1 MALYNIRMKN
11 TNTTV
16 DETIGTAN
24 IIAVYALATSGER
37 VEGMEWYNRA
47 NRVAATIAS
56 EHGISLE
63 TAAGVIAALSPN
75 NRWERNIVDAENVIR
90 AFSIGGAEEAENVR
104 VCTYGKMRTKAIQIL
119 EATSIVDHASILN
132 GRKITAFYECIIGR
146 TDAVCIDGHAYSI
159 WFGDRLTMKQVPNI
173 GKKLYAEIVSDYVQA
188 ARILSAAAEFG
199 TVTAFEVQAITWCAW
214 RRLHGVTK

>member
-1 MALYNIRMKN
+1 MALYNIRME
-11 TNTTV
+11 TNTT
-16 DETIGTAN
+16 TIGTRN
-24 IIAVYALATSGER
+24 ILAVYDLATSGER

-47 NRVAATIAS
+47 NRVAATIAA

-90 AFSIGGAEEAENVR
+90 AFSIGGAEEAENVK

-146 TDAVCIDGHAYSI
+146 MDAVCVDGHAYSI

-173 GKKLYAEIVSDYVQA
+173 GKKLYAEIVSDYVEA
-188 ARILSAAAEFG
+188 ARILSEPGTLGVG

>member
-1 MALYNIRMKN
+1 MARME
-11 TNTTV
+11 TNTT
-16 DETIGTAN
+16 TIGTRN
-24 IIAVYALATSGER
+24 ILAVYDLATAGER

-90 AFSIGGAEEAENVR
+90 AFSIGGAEEAENVK

-146 TDAVCIDGHAYSI
+146 EDSCCIDGHAYSI

-173 GKKLYAEIVSDYVQA
+173 GKKLYAEIVSDYVE
-188 ARILSAAAEFG
+188 AAEILRETGSRFG
-199 TVTAFEVQAITWCAW
+199 HLTAYEVQAVTWVTW
-214 RRLHGVTK
+214 RRLHGITK

>member
-1 MALYNIRMKN
+1 MNN
-11 TNTTV
+11 TNTT
-16 DETIGTAN
+16 TIGTRN
-24 IIAVYALATSGER
+24 VLAVYDLATSGER

-47 NRVAATIAS
+47 NRVAATIAA

-90 AFSIGGAEEAENVR
+90 AFSIGGAEEAENVK

-146 TDAVCIDGHAYSI
+146 MDAVCIDGHAYSI

-173 GKKLYAEIVSDYVQA
+173 GKKLYAEIVSDYVEA
-188 ARILSAAAEFG
+188 ARILSENG
-199 TVTAFEVQAITWCAW
+199 TSVTAFEVQAITWCAW